1 MKVAI
6 NFQLTLHNKTTTDT
20 HVSDFAG
27 VERVK
32 NDSIQI
38 LSDRQRVKMLY
49 LSIVRSAQKE
59 VLLIFPTA
67 NAIRREEQVG
77 IFSELQRASQ
87 RGVAVRILTAED
99 DFVKA
104 QLDDLRK
111 NGIVIRR
118 IEAPSEAKFKLLI
131 VDKRVSLVI
140 ETKDDAKGTFEQA
153 VGLATFS
160 NSKATVLPYVTI
172 FESFWRETDLYEKAR
187 EADRLK
193 DEFVNIAA
201 HELRNP
207 IAPIMA
213 GADFA
218 IDELKKIKECKFDE
232 GTIVSLAENLDMIL
246 RNASKLHRLSE
257 DLLQVS
263 KIESGTFVL
272 HVEEVQLKW
281 FLEQAIEDAKKKAAS
296 QNNDI
301 AIVLDYR
308 LKSNSPQGDF
318 ILYCDSSKTT
328 QVLYN
333 LLDNAIKF
341 TEKGDIVLSAAMY
354 DENNIVI
361 KVEDSGQG
369 IDPSIKDKLFEKFTS
384 KSHRGIGLGLF
395 LSKKIVEAHTGRI
408 WAEDSL
414 VGNGATFAF
423 TMPIDLSPIGTHKTS
438 QQLSA

>member
-1 MKVAI
+1 
-6 NFQLTLHNKTTTDT
+6 LPLHNETTADAK
-20 HVSDFAG
+20 VSAFAK

-32 NDSIQI
+32 NESIQV
-38 LSDRQRVKMLY
+38 LSNRQRIKLIY

-67 NAIRREEQVG
+67 NAIRREEQLG
-77 IFSELQRASQ
+77 IFSELYRASQ
-87 RGVAVRILTAED
+87 RGVRVRILTAED
-99 DFVKA
+99 DFIKA
-104 QLDDLRK
+104 QLDDLKR
-111 NGIVIRR
+111 NGVVVRR

-140 ETKDDAKGTFEQA
+140 ETKNDAKGTFEQA

-160 NSKATVLPYVTI
+160 NSNATVLPYVTI

-207 IAPIMA
+207 IAPITA

-218 IDELKKIKECKFDE
+218 IDELKKIKEGKFDE
-232 GTIVSLAENLDMIL
+232 GTIASLAENLDMIL

-263 KIESGTFVL
+263 KLESGTFTL
-272 HVEEVQLKW
+272 HVEEVQLKRI
-281 FLEQAIEDAKKKAAS
+281 LEQTIEDAKKKAAS
-296 QNNDI
+296 QNKDV

-308 LKSNSPQGDF
+308 LKSNSPQGEF

-341 TEKGDIVLSAAMY
+341 IEKGDIVLSAAMY

-384 KSHRGIGLGLF
+384 TSHRGTGLGLF
-395 LSKKIVEAHTGRI
+395 LSKKIVEAHAGRI
-408 WAEDSL
+408 WAEDSP
-414 VGNGATFAF
+414 VGNGAIFAF
-423 TMPIDLSPIGTHKTS
+423 TMPIDLSPIETYKTS